1 MQEKL
6 DKFCYDYYKNKI
18 DMTKIFDY
26 CNDNDAQH
34 NYEYKLLTKEQAKH
48 ILNDDIYSDIF
59 SFLFLIRNDNNLMLK
74 IIEYCNKDSFEDISD
89 FLVNYFYEDT
99 INISF
104 IQENLLII
112 IYLLIEK
119 CIIKAMPKKEEIRSK
134 DLKYEKYFKNNILYF
149 IFMSLARKVD
159 IRNYL
164 VRNTDGR
171 ILKNDF
177 FFNTIT

>member
-1 MQEKL
+1 MSFVKKKSINYEQKINNNNTTEINHMNGKNNLNNNSIELQRFNTLEKIIKLQEDLKIVSSIKQQFEENQKKMQEKL

-74 IIEYCNKDSFEDISD
+74 IIEYCNKDSFD
-89 FLVNYFYEDT
+89 
-99 INISF
+99 
-104 IQENLLII
+104 
-112 IYLLIEK
+112 
-119 CIIKAMPKKEEIRSK
+119 
-134 DLKYEKYFKNNILYF
+134 
-149 IFMSLARKVD
+149 
-159 IRNYL
+159 
-164 VRNTDGR
+164 R
-171 ILKNDF
+171 I
-177 FFNTIT
+177 